1 MSALRGVT
9 LPSAFDDLDVGITL
23 HDPDSG
29 AILDVNESLERLYGY
44 STAELREMSVG
55 EYTAPSTKYTGEEA
69 TERIRAAAEGERQSF
84 EWQVERATGELL
96 WVRVRLSPT
105 AIDGRTCVVAEVDDI
120 TEYRTRER
128 RLRLLSRIVRHNLR
142 NRMNLVQ
149 GHAAHVGQAV
159 DDERLAAEAA
169 TIERVAEEVGG
180 LSDSVTQIEEM
191 AEPDATEREPTNV
204 RAVVAP
210 VVDAARDTYPEAD
223 LTLSLEENAWLM
235 ADDGLRYAVEHA
247 VENALEHSDRDSPAV
262 DVTVTADDGGQCAI
276 RVADDGPPIPDVET
290 DVLDETVAASSTY
303 HGAGV
308 GLWVI
313 QWCVNSLGGELSFR
327 ENDPC
332 GNVVEIALP
341 RVDDSDASH

>member
-1 MSALRGVT
+1 MSVLRGVT

-23 HDPDSG
+23 HDAETG
-29 AILDVNESLERLYGY
+29 AVLDANESLERLYGY
-44 STAELREMSVG
+44 STAELREMTVG
-55 EYTAPSTKYTGEEA
+55 DYTAPSTKFTQSEA

-84 EWQVERATGELL
+84 EWQVERATGECL

-105 AIDGRTCVVAEVDDI
+105 TIDGEQCVLAEIDDI

-128 RLRLLSRIVRHNLR
+128 RLRLLSRVLRHNLR

-149 GHAAHVGQAV
+149 GYAAHVEQAV
-159 DDERLAAEAA
+159 ENERLAAEVA
-169 TIERVAEEVGG
+169 TIQRVAEEVGG

-210 VVDAARDTYPEAD
+210 VVDTAREAYPGAD
-223 LTLSLEENAWLM
+223 LTLTVAENAWLM

-247 VENALEHSDRDSPAV
+247 VENAVEHNDRETPTV
-262 DVTVTADDGGQCAI
+262 EVTVTAEDGQCVI
-276 RVADDGPPIPDVET
+276 RIADDGPPIPEVET

-303 HGAGV
+303 HGTGV
-308 GLWVI
+308 GLWVM
-313 QWCVNSLGGELSFR
+313 QWCVNSLGGELSFTETGPR
-327 ENDPC
+327 
-332 GNVVEIALP
+332 GNVVEITLP
-341 RVDDSDASH
+341 RVDDDHGGR

>member
-1 MSALRGVT
+1 MSVIRGVT
-9 LPSAFDDLDVGITL
+9 LPSSFDDLEVGVTL
-23 HDPDSG
+23 HDPESG

-55 EYTAPSTKYTGEEA
+55 DYTAPSTKYTGEGA
-69 TERIRAAAEGERQSF
+69 RERIRAAADGDHQSF
-84 EWQVERATGELL
+84 EWQVERASGELL

-105 AIDGRTCVVAEVDDI
+105 TIDGRTCVVAEVDDI

-149 GHAAHVGQAV
+149 GHAAHVGRAV
-159 DDERLAAEAA
+159 DDETLSAEVE
-169 TIERVAEEVGG
+169 TIERVAAEVGS
-180 LSDSVTQIEEM
+180 LSESVSQIEEM
-191 AEPDATEREPTNV
+191 AQPDATEREPTNV

-210 VVDAARDTYPEAD
+210 VVDAAREAYPEAG
-223 LTLSLEENAWLM
+223 LTLTLAENAWLI

-247 VENALEHSDRDSPAV
+247 VENALEHSDRDSPTV
-262 DVTVTADDGGQCAI
+262 EVSVTADDRGKCVI
-276 RVADDGPPIPDVET
+276 RIADDGPPIPDVET

-303 HGAGV
+303 HGTGV
-308 GLWVI
+308 GLWVM
-313 QWCVNSLGGELSFR
+313 QWCVNSLGGELSFT
-327 ENDPC
+327 ENDPR

-341 RVDDSDASH
+341 RVDEADASR